1 MMRAARRRAPLSG
14 GDRGSVTAELAI
26 ALPVAALT
34 MALGVGA
41 LAAAARAVLLQDAA
55 ADAARLIARG
65 EPLAHAEAAVAAALA
80 GASVTVEHRDDL
92 VCVRAAA
99 PTGFVLL
106 PHTSAT
112 ACALS
117 GGL

>member
-1 MMRAARRRAPLSG
+1 MRIVRRGVRI
-14 GDRGSVTAELAI
+14 GDGDGGSVTAELVI

-41 LAAAARAVLLQDAA
+41 LGAAARAVLLQDAA

-65 EPLAHAEAAVAAALA
+65 EPPARADAAVAAAIE
-80 GASVTVEHRDDL
+80 GASVTVEHRDEL
-92 VCVRAAA
+92 VCVRASAS
-99 PTGFVLL
+99 TGFALL
-106 PHTSAT
+106 PRTSAT
-112 ACALS
+112 ACALD